1 MSLFAAYSICEVAK
15 DAAGVAGNVFAFGLF
30 VSPIAT
36 FRRIIR
42 NGSTEMFSGMP
53 FIYSLLNCLICM
65 WYGTPLISADN
76 LLVTTV
82 NSIGAVFQFV
92 YIILFL
98 MYAEKAKKVR
108 MIGLLVAVLGVFA
121 IILFGSLQINDI
133 LTRQFFVGFLSCA
146 SLISMFASPLFIIKL
161 VIQTK
166 SVEFMPFYLSLS
178 TFLMSTSF
186 FLYGLFNDDAFIYVP
201 NGIGTVLGM
210 IQLIL
215 YFYYENKSR
224 ESSREP
230 LIVSYATLDS
240 DGGLLAIFTREPGM
254 EYVARLTWYIHARL
268 EEVNNVLRWTIA
280 RKHTPAVVGHGLS

>member
-1 MSLFAAYSICEVAK
+1 MSLFAVFSICKVAK

-30 VSPIAT
+30 VSPIPT

-42 NGSTEMFSGMP
+42 NGSTEMFSGLP
-53 FIYSLLNCLICM
+53 YIYSLLNCLICM
-65 WYGTPLISADN
+65 WYGTPLISTDN

-82 NSIGAVFQFV
+82 NSIGAVFQFG

-98 MYAEKAKKVR
+98 MYAEKSKKVR
-108 MIGLLVAVLGVFA
+108 MIVLLVAVLGVFA
-121 IILFGSLQINDI
+121 IILVGSLQIDDI
-133 LTRQFFVGFLSCA
+133 QMRRFFVGFLSCA

-201 NGIGTVLGM
+201 NGIGTVLGVT
-210 IQLIL
+210 QLIL
-215 YFYYENKSR
+215 YFYYEKKSR
-224 ESSREP
+224 DSSREP
-230 LIVSYATLDS
+230 LIVSY
-240 DGGLLAIFTREPGM
+240 
-254 EYVARLTWYIHARL
+254 V
-268 EEVNNVLRWTIA
+268 
-280 RKHTPAVVGHGLS
+280 